1 MNRLYLKYVQIN
13 VQSMMQYKTSF
24 FFTALGQFLFSFNAL
39 VGIWAMFQR
48 FPTVA
53 GFTFEEVLFCFAV
66 VLLQFSTAE
75 MVGRGFD
82 NFSATV
88 RNGEFDRILVRPQ
101 HEILQVLGS
110 KFDLTRIGRIL
121 QALAVFVY
129 AVGQS
134 EISWNFSR
142 ILTLCFMMAGGVA
155 VFFGLFVIYAAICF
169 FTLDGLE
176 FMNIFTDGAR
186 EFGKY
191 PLGVY
196 GKKALLFSTF
206 VIPYALVQY
215 YPFLYLTGRR
225 TEAYLIVL
233 PLLALL
239 FPIPAF
245 AAFRYGVRKY
255 TSSGS

>member
-1 MNRLYLKYVQIN
+1 MKLYFKYVEMN
-13 VQSMMQYKTSF
+13 LKSMMQYKTSF
-24 FFTALGQFLFSFNAL
+24 FFTALGQFLFSFNAF
-39 VGIWAMFQR
+39 VGIWVMFQR

-53 GFTFEEVLFCFAV
+53 GFTYEEALFCMAI
-66 VLLQFSTAE
+66 VLLQFSVAE

-82 NFSATV
+82 SFASTV
-88 RNGEFDRILVRPQ
+88 RTGDFDRILVRPQ

-110 KFDLTRIGRIL
+110 KFDLTRIGRML
-121 QALAVFVY
+121 QAILLFVY
-129 AVGQS
+129 AAGRSDIPWDV
-134 EISWNFSR
+134 SR
-142 ILTLCFMMAGGVA
+142 ILTVVFMLAGGIA
-155 VFFGLFVIYAAICF
+155 MFFGLFVIYAAICF

-191 PLGVY
+191 PIGIY

-225 TEAYLIVL
+225 AEVFL
-233 PLLALL
+233 PLLPL
-239 FPIPAF
+239 FAVLFVIPAF
-245 AAFRYGVRKY
+245 LLFRRGVRRY
-255 TSSGS
+255 ASSGS

>member
-1 MNRLYLKYVQIN
+1 MKLYLKYIGMN
-13 VQSMMQYKTSF
+13 LRSMMQYKTSF

-39 VGIWAMFQR
+39 VGVWAMFQR

-53 GFTFEEVLFCFAV
+53 GFTFEETLFCMAI
-66 VLLQFSTAE
+66 VLLQFSIAE

-82 NFSATV
+82 SFSATV
-88 RNGEFDRILVRPQ
+88 RSGDFDRILVRPQ

-110 KFDLTRIGRIL
+110 KFDLTRIGRML
-121 QALAVFVY
+121 QAILVFAY
-129 AVGQS
+129 AAARS
-134 EISWNFSR
+134 DILRDAAS
-142 ILTLCFMMAGGVA
+142 ILTVVFMLIGGVA
-155 VFFGLFVIYAAICF
+155 MFFGLFVIYAAICF

-186 EFGKY
+186 EFGRY
-191 PLGVY
+191 PIGIY

-225 TEAYLIVL
+225 TETYLMIL
-233 PLLALL
+233 PLLAAL
-239 FPIPAF
+239 FVIPAF
-245 AAFRYGVRKY
+245 LLFRIGVRRY